1 MTAQTRFYQVS
12 GFRAH
17 SNGWF
22 KQYDDKPMI
31 RALASETS
39 KNFRPGGSDAPL
51 ELVLGIL
58 PCGASYVLLSTEQM
72 HLFTQKY
79 RLNIPRGSWRSSD
92 FLSLS
97 PIYFRS
103 EAELSSKLSTYKQ
116 RPRNKN
122 RRETEEPKDNSQAN
136 RGYVSGPISVH
147 YRAYFE
153 QQRYVCMQYRVQWLP
168 SFFCRVLYHLMDK
181 RIFPEKFALSPPSWL
196 SGIRVISVVFVQW
209 SVDKRRRDECLQ
221 NPSLIEVGITDA
233 HFPSFFDT
241 LTGTTLHLKLKQA
254 AKNPHSKM
262 PNHSKVEE
270 ITKSEL
276 PQRLRALFDHDAQK
290 SGMPLIVLCHDEEM
304 TRGILE
310 RAGIDVASYES
321 GLSSLLPFCPAED
334 KIGYRSRSR
343 SPQRGARRST
353 SAYRGDHSRSTEI
366 QNRGVQPNSHRSAVE
381 YPAAYVV
388 DMQELV
394 SALMESN
401 APNTTPET
409 ARLLR
414 IQTDTRTCGGD
425 DSLLQLRMWKS
436 MAEGAAIDEQRSR
449 RTLSEPPCAELLPG
463 PAPKKETQ
471 NDDDDDPND
480 FGDYDP
486 NDFKSALPTVTRAI
500 DDFSDE
506 DW

>member
-1 MTAQTRFYQVS
+1 MTIQTRFYQVS
-12 GFRAH
+12 GYRAH
-17 SNGWF
+17 LNGWF

-39 KNFRPGGSDAPL
+39 KDFRPGGSDAPL
-51 ELVLGIL
+51 ELVLGML
-58 PCGASYVLLSTEQM
+58 PCGASYVLLTTEQM

-97 PIYFRS
+97 PIYFYS
-103 EAELSSKLSTYKQ
+103 EAELSSKLATYKQ

-122 RRETEEPKDNSQAN
+122 RRETEEPRDNSQAN
-136 RGYVSGPISVH
+136 RGYVAGPASVH

-153 QQRYVCMQYRVQWLP
+153 QQRYVYMQYRSVLWIKC
-168 SFFCRVLYHLMDK
+168 SFRRTLYHLLAK
-181 RIFPEKFALSPPSWL
+181 RILSEKFALSPPSWL
-196 SGIRVISVVFVQW
+196 SGIRVISIVFVQW
-209 SVDKRRRDECLQ
+209 SVDKRRREERLQ

-241 LTGTTLHLKLKQA
+241 PTGGGTTLHLKLKQA
-254 AKNPHSKM
+254 AKNPRSKM

-276 PQRLRALFDHDAQK
+276 PQRLRTLFDHDAKK
-290 SGMPLIVLCHDEEM
+290 SGTPLIVLCHDEEM

-310 RAGIDVASYES
+310 RAGIDVSSYES

-334 KIGYRSRSR
+334 KIGHRSRSR
-343 SPQRGARRST
+343 SPRRGSRSSVSDYRR
-353 SAYRGDHSRSTEI
+353 DHSRESAET
-366 QNRGVQPNSHRSAVE
+366 QKHGVQPRSHRGVVD
-381 YPAAYVV
+381 YPTAYVV
-388 DMQELV
+388 DMQKLV

-409 ARLLR
+409 AKLLR

-425 DSLLQLRMWKS
+425 DSL
-436 MAEGAAIDEQRSR
+436 
-449 RTLSEPPCAELLPG
+449 
-463 PAPKKETQ
+463 
-471 NDDDDDPND
+471 
-480 FGDYDP
+480 
-486 NDFKSALPTVTRAI
+486 
-500 DDFSDE
+500 
-506 DW
+506 

>member
-1 MTAQTRFYQVS
+1 
-12 GFRAH
+12 
-17 SNGWF
+17 
-22 KQYDDKPMI
+22 MI
-31 RALASETS
+31 RTLASETS
-39 KNFRPGGSDAPL
+39 KYFRPGGSDAPL

-58 PCGASYVLLSTEQM
+58 PCGASYVLLTTEQM

-103 EAELSSKLSTYKQ
+103 EAELSSKLATYKQ

-122 RRETEEPKDNSQAN
+122 RRETEEPRDNSQAN
-136 RGYVSGPISVH
+136 RGYISGPVLVH

-153 QQRYVCMQYRVQWLP
+153 QQRM
-168 SFFCRVLYHLMDK
+168 LYHLMDK
-181 RIFPEKFALSPPSWL
+181 CIFPEKFALSPPSWL

-209 SVDKRRRDECLQ
+209 SVDKRRRDERLQ

-233 HFPSFFDT
+233 HFPSFLDT
-241 LTGTTLHLKLKQA
+241 LSGTSLHLKLKQA

-276 PQRLRALFDHDAQK
+276 PQRLRTLFDHDAQK

-310 RAGIDVASYES
+310 RAGINVSSYES

-343 SPQRGARRST
+343 SPQRGSRGST

-366 QNRGVQPNSHRSAVE
+366 QNHEVQSRSHRGAVE
-381 YPAAYVV
+381 YPTAYVV
-388 DMQELV
+388 DMQKLV
-394 SALMESN
+394 NALMESN

-436 MAEGAAIDEQRSR
+436 MAEGAAIDEQRSSR
-449 RTLSEPPCAELLPG
+449 ALSEAPCAELLPG

-471 NDDDDDPND
+471 NDDDDPND
-480 FGDYDP
+480 FCDYDP
-486 NDFKSALPTVTRAI
+486 NDFTSAPPTATRAI
-500 DDFSDE
+500 DDFSDD